1 MILNAKKRPLIAV
14 ALLLTSLGITTSCID
29 NSYDLNKDIDMTIS
43 AGGEHLAIPV
53 GYTEKITLDKIIEIE
68 EGDDLQLVDGEYHL
82 LKGDDIEPS
91 TTKVEDVTIDEIKS
105 NIEKI
110 NISKDSSTSSPQQ
123 RTSNENKYNT
133 DFEKTG
139 KIEVT
144 AKRIDEAVKEIGE
157 LEAKDK
163 VAFDIF
169 INIEGEFSIVKVT
182 NLQIELP
189 DFLVFADTQDTE
201 GIIIDKDNHKLSFN
215 DFILKK
221 NTTEEQGKFHLQ
233 LIAYYFAEKAGTG
246 QGLVVTNKEIN
257 ETYDV
262 KVSGTAEVTLGT
274 TTPTVSSNDKLYII
288 PQIMIAEMN
297 VQNVTGVIQPKITPT
312 NTIVKLENLPDF
324 LSDNEVELEITN
336 PTISF
341 IANNPLET
349 PIILNGEMLG
359 KKADGSMIEGSTV
372 KIGNGS
378 KDGNKIQLNPGNN
391 IIILSRTGKSNQEN
405 SSTVQNIQVSDIN
418 NLIKK
423 IPDEVNVTLNPVV
436 KNDDYYTVELKEDG
450 YTMEGNY
457 DIDIPLNF
465 GSNLKI
471 VYDETID
478 NFDLDLEDVDIKKA
492 ILSINAV
499 NTIPLAMEIKN
510 ENVSALDANGNV
522 IKDID
527 VTVEGTIT
535 ESKDG
540 KAEVSSTLNINLNET
555 AEGAISKLDGLK
567 LKVTAVPGQATDVQ
581 LLSTQ
586 WLQLT
591 DMKLKIPNGIKVD
604 LN

>member
-110 NISKDSSTSSPQQ
+110 DISKDSSTSSPQQ

-274 TTPTVSSNDKLYII
+274 TTPTVSSNDKLYLI

-324 LSDNEVELEITN
+324 LSDNEVELDITN

>member
-82 LKGDDIEPS
+82 LKKGNIDNATTEIGEVTVTGTTTIIEATPIAEVAAALTHWQTMAAS
-91 TTKVEDVTIDEIKS
+91 IK
-105 NIEKI
+105 
-110 NISKDSSTSSPQQ
+110 
-123 RTSNENKYNT
+123 
-133 DFEKTG
+133 KTG
-139 KIEVT
+139 TIEVS
-144 AKRIDEAVKEIGE
+144 AHDIDDAIKEIGALKASSPTE
-157 LEAKDK
+157 LIINLGITAGENMDFDNITFTDLKITFPSILDFEPYTGLSNNILDLDGLTINKGEEKNISLQVKGYKFGNETPDGKKIIGNTLNINEK
-163 VAFDIF
+163 VIV
-169 INIEGEFSIVKVT
+169 EGKTTVDVKMGSSGT
-182 NLQIELP
+182 ISFTPTIEL
-189 DFLVFADTQDTE
+189 Q
-201 GIIIDKDNHKLSFN
+201 
-215 DFILKK
+215 
-221 NTTEEQGKFHLQ
+221 
-233 LIAYYFAEKAGTG
+233 
-246 QGLVVTNKEIN
+246 
-257 ETYDV
+257 
-262 KVSGTAEVTLGT
+262 
-274 TTPTVSSNDKLYII
+274 
-288 PQIMIAEMN
+288 EMDI
-297 VQNVTGVIQPKITPT
+297 QSVTGVIQPIIEPT
-312 NTIVKLENLPDF
+312 GSTVNLENLPDF
-324 LSDNEVELEITN
+324 LEDDATELDITN
-336 PTISF
+336 PIFTF
-341 IANNPLET
+341 IAKNPLEA
-349 PIILNGEMLG
+349 PIILNGTMQGE
-359 KKADGSMIEGSTV
+359 KNGSIIEGSTV
-372 KIGNGS
+372 ILGRNGIDQQDIILEKGDSMIALSRLGTGGPEGS
-378 KDGNKIQLNPGNN
+378 KN
-391 IIILSRTGKSNQEN
+391 IKVSN
-405 SSTVQNIQVSDIN
+405 IN
-418 NLIKK
+418 DLIKK
-423 IPDEVNVTLNPVV
+423 IPDVVKVDLNPLVEYAT
-436 KNDDYYTVELKEDG
+436 YYTVDLTTS
-450 YTMEGNY
+450 YAMESNY

>member
-82 LKGDDIEPS
+82 LKKGNIDNATTEIGEVTVTGTTTIIEA
-91 TTKVEDVTIDEIKS
+91 TEIAKVTALTHGQTMAAYI
-105 NIEKI
+105 
-110 NISKDSSTSSPQQ
+110 
-123 RTSNENKYNT
+123 Y
-133 DFEKTG
+133 KTG
-139 KIEVT
+139 TIEVS
-144 AKRIDEAVKEIGE
+144 AHDIDDAIKEIGVLKASSPTE
-157 LEAKDK
+157 LIINLGITAGENMD
-163 VAFDIF
+163 FDNITF
-169 INIEGEFSIVKVT
+169 TDLKITFPSILDFEPYTGLSNNILDLDGLTINKGEEKNISLQVKGYKFGNETPDGKKIIGNTLNINEEVIVEGKTTVYVETGSSGTISFT
-182 NLQIELP
+182 PTIEL
-189 DFLVFADTQDTE
+189 Q
-201 GIIIDKDNHKLSFN
+201 
-215 DFILKK
+215 
-221 NTTEEQGKFHLQ
+221 
-233 LIAYYFAEKAGTG
+233 
-246 QGLVVTNKEIN
+246 
-257 ETYDV
+257 
-262 KVSGTAEVTLGT
+262 
-274 TTPTVSSNDKLYII
+274 
-288 PQIMIAEMN
+288 EMDI
-297 VQNVTGVIQPKITPT
+297 QSVTGVIQPIIEPT
-312 NTIVKLENLPDF
+312 GSTVNLENLPDF
-324 LSDNEVELEITN
+324 LEDDATELDITN
-336 PTISF
+336 PIFTF
-341 IANNPLET
+341 IAKNPLEA
-349 PIILNGEMLG
+349 PIILNGTMQGE
-359 KKADGSMIEGSTV
+359 KNGSIIEGSTV
-372 KIGNGS
+372 ILGRNGIDQQDIILEKGDNIIALSRLGTGGPEGS
-378 KDGNKIQLNPGNN
+378 KN
-391 IIILSRTGKSNQEN
+391 IKVSN
-405 SSTVQNIQVSDIN
+405 IN
-418 NLIKK
+418 DLIKK
-423 IPDEVNVTLNPVV
+423 IPDVVKVDLNPLVEYAT
-436 KNDDYYTVELKEDG
+436 YYTVDLTTS
-450 YTMEGNY
+450 YAMESNY

>member
-82 LKGDDIEPS
+82 LKSDNIDETNTSVNLVTVNDSENPINLIEVISNANYPS
-91 TTKVEDVTIDEIKS
+91 KIDVSIFDKESEGKIETKAHKIDNAVIEIGALTANTPTKLTLNFKIETTGNISYSDVTIENMAIIFPDFIQFKEGQNGLNGQTLTISGEVIPHGS
-105 NIEKI
+105 NFT
-110 NISKDSSTSSPQQ
+110 KDLYITKYVFG
-123 RTSNENKYNT
+123 NKYGEGNKVQEENGDRIIRIENQKIT
-133 DFEKTG
+133 VKTNVIVHEAQG
-139 KIEVT
+139 NGSLSISPT
-144 AKRIDEAVKEIGE
+144 A
-157 LEAKDK
+157 
-163 VAFDIF
+163 
-169 INIEGEFSIVKVT
+169 
-182 NLQIELP
+182 
-189 DFLVFADTQDTE
+189 
-201 GIIIDKDNHKLSFN
+201 
-215 DFILKK
+215 ILAAMTV
-221 NTTEEQGKFHLQ
+221 NN
-233 LIAYYFAEKAGTG
+233 
-246 QGLVVTNKEIN
+246 V
-257 ETYDV
+257 
-262 KVSGTAEVTLGT
+262 LGT
-274 TTPTVSSNDKLYII
+274 IKP
-288 PQIMIAEMN
+288 EMN
-297 VQNVTGVIQPKITPT
+297 VEPT
-312 NTIVKLENLPDF
+312 NVKLTNLPDF
-324 LSDNEVELEITN
+324 LQDDEVKLDITN
-336 PTISF
+336 PIFSF
-341 IANNPLET
+341 KANNPLQTNIEMDGVMT
-349 PIILNGEMLG
+349 GYKNGQVTKVVKIGSGNGGNPIILKPSGDNQQTISLTRV
-359 KKADGSMIEGSTV
+359 ATAIEGATNVVVPNLNDIIETIPDYITVDLEPTV
-372 KIGNGS
+372 KS
-378 KDGNKIQLNPGNN
+378 
-391 IIILSRTGKSNQEN
+391 
-405 SSTVQNIQVSDIN
+405 
-418 NLIKK
+418 
-423 IPDEVNVTLNPVV
+423 
-436 KNDDYYTVELKEDG
+436 DDYYNVELGQK
-450 YTMEGNY
+450 YILNSSY
-457 DIDIPLNF
+457 DIDVPLNF

>member
-1 MILNAKKRPLIAV
+1 MTLNAKKRPLIAV

-68 EGDDLQLVDGEYHL
+68 EGDDLQVLENGEYHL
-82 LKGDDIEPS
+82 LKSDNIDETNTSVNLVTVNDSENPINLIEVISNANYPS
-91 TTKVEDVTIDEIKS
+91 KIDVSVSDKESEGKIETEAHEIDNAVIEIGALTANTPTKLTLNFKIETTGNISYSDVTIENMTIIFPDFIQFKEGQNGLNGQTLTISGEVIPHGS
-105 NIEKI
+105 NFTKDLYITKYVFGNKYGEGNKVQEENGDRIIRIENQKI
-110 NISKDSSTSSPQQ
+110 TVKTNVIVHEAQGSGSLNISP
-123 RTSNENKYNT
+123 
-133 DFEKTG
+133 
-139 KIEVT
+139 T
-144 AKRIDEAVKEIGE
+144 A
-157 LEAKDK
+157 
-163 VAFDIF
+163 
-169 INIEGEFSIVKVT
+169 
-182 NLQIELP
+182 
-189 DFLVFADTQDTE
+189 
-201 GIIIDKDNHKLSFN
+201 
-215 DFILKK
+215 ILAAMTV
-221 NTTEEQGKFHLQ
+221 NN
-233 LIAYYFAEKAGTG
+233 
-246 QGLVVTNKEIN
+246 V
-257 ETYDV
+257 
-262 KVSGTAEVTLGT
+262 LGT
-274 TTPTVSSNDKLYII
+274 IKP
-288 PQIMIAEMN
+288 EMN
-297 VQNVTGVIQPKITPT
+297 VEPT
-312 NTIVKLENLPDF
+312 NVELTNLPDF
-324 LSDNEVELEITN
+324 LQDDEVKLDITN
-336 PTISF
+336 PIFSF
-341 IANNPLET
+341 KANNPLQTNIEMDGVMT
-349 PIILNGEMLG
+349 GYKNGQVTKVVKIGSGNGGNPIILKPSGDNQQTISLTRV
-359 KKADGSMIEGSTV
+359 ATAIEGATNVVVPNLNDIIETIPDYITVDLEPTV
-372 KIGNGS
+372 KS
-378 KDGNKIQLNPGNN
+378 
-391 IIILSRTGKSNQEN
+391 
-405 SSTVQNIQVSDIN
+405 
-418 NLIKK
+418 
-423 IPDEVNVTLNPVV
+423 
-436 KNDDYYTVELKEDG
+436 DDYYNVELGQK
-450 YTMEGNY
+450 YILNSSY
-457 DIDIPLNF
+457 DIDVPLNF

-499 NTIPLAMEIKN
+499 NTIPWAMEIKN

>member
-82 LKGDDIEPS
+82 LKSDNIDETNTSVNLVTVNDSENPINLIEVISNANYPS
-91 TTKVEDVTIDEIKS
+91 KIDVSIFDKESEGKIETKAHKIDNAVIEIGALTANTPTKLTLNFKIETTGNISYSDVTIENMAIIFPDFIQFKEGQNGLNGQTLTISGEVIPHGS
-105 NIEKI
+105 NFTKDLYITKYVFGNKYGEGNKVQEENGDRIIRIENQKI
-110 NISKDSSTSSPQQ
+110 TVKTNVIVHEAQGSGSLNISP
-123 RTSNENKYNT
+123 
-133 DFEKTG
+133 
-139 KIEVT
+139 T
-144 AKRIDEAVKEIGE
+144 A
-157 LEAKDK
+157 
-163 VAFDIF
+163 
-169 INIEGEFSIVKVT
+169 
-182 NLQIELP
+182 
-189 DFLVFADTQDTE
+189 
-201 GIIIDKDNHKLSFN
+201 
-215 DFILKK
+215 ILAAMTV
-221 NTTEEQGKFHLQ
+221 NN
-233 LIAYYFAEKAGTG
+233 
-246 QGLVVTNKEIN
+246 V
-257 ETYDV
+257 
-262 KVSGTAEVTLGT
+262 LGT
-274 TTPTVSSNDKLYII
+274 IKP
-288 PQIMIAEMN
+288 EMN
-297 VQNVTGVIQPKITPT
+297 VEPT
-312 NTIVKLENLPDF
+312 NVELTNLPDF
-324 LSDNEVELEITN
+324 LQDDEVKLDITN
-336 PTISF
+336 PIFSF
-341 IANNPLET
+341 KANNPLQTNIEMDGVMT
-349 PIILNGEMLG
+349 GYKNGQVTKVVKIGSGNGGNPIILKPSGDNQQTISLTRV
-359 KKADGSMIEGSTV
+359 ATAIEGVTNVVVPNLNDIIETIPDYITVDLEPTV
-372 KIGNGS
+372 KS
-378 KDGNKIQLNPGNN
+378 
-391 IIILSRTGKSNQEN
+391 
-405 SSTVQNIQVSDIN
+405 
-418 NLIKK
+418 
-423 IPDEVNVTLNPVV
+423 
-436 KNDDYYTVELKEDG
+436 DDYYNVELGQK
-450 YTMEGNY
+450 YILNSSY
-457 DIDIPLNF
+457 DIDVPLNF

>member
-82 LKGDDIEPS
+82 LKADEMAGTETEVATVTVDPS
-91 TTKVEDVTIDEIKS
+91 TNNIDAIKVYDSNQPSSYNTEHTVNDVESQGEINIKAKKIDKAVIEIGALTAEQPTELVLNFTIDAQGVNYDAVQIKKMEITFPDFIKFKEGQTGLV
-105 NIEKI
+105 NNKLTIE
-110 NISKDSSTSSPQQ
+110 DA
-123 RTSNENKYNT
+123 E
-133 DFEKTG
+133 
-139 KIEVT
+139 
-144 AKRIDEAVKEIGE
+144 IDETIGYVPTPLKIIGYEFGSRYGEGIAVEGE
-157 LEAKDK
+157 NNEK
-163 VAFDIF
+163 F
-169 INIEGEFSIVKVT
+169 ININNEFIKVVTTVTVT
-182 NLQIELP
+182 NISGIGTLNIKPTAILNEMTVNKVFGTIKP
-189 DFLVFADTQDTE
+189 D
-201 GIIIDKDNHKLSFN
+201 
-215 DFILKK
+215 
-221 NTTEEQGKFHLQ
+221 
-233 LIAYYFAEKAGTG
+233 
-246 QGLVVTNKEIN
+246 
-257 ETYDV
+257 
-262 KVSGTAEVTLGT
+262 
-274 TTPTVSSNDKLYII
+274 
-288 PQIMIAEMN
+288 MN
-297 VQNVTGVIQPKITPT
+297 VETTNVELT
-312 NTIVKLENLPDF
+312 NLPDF
-324 LSDNEVELEITN
+324 LQDDEVKLDITN
-336 PTISF
+336 PIFSF
-341 IANNPLET
+341 KANNPLQTNIEMDGVMT
-349 PIILNGEMLG
+349 GYKNGQVT
-359 KKADGSMIEGSTV
+359 KVV
-372 KIGNGS
+372 KIGSGNG
-378 KDGNKIQLNPGNN
+378 GNS
-391 IIILSRTGKSNQEN
+391 IILKPSGDNQQTISLTRVATAIEGATN
-405 SSTVQNIQVSDIN
+405 VVVPNLNDI
-418 NLIKK
+418 IET
-423 IPDEVNVTLNPVV
+423 IPDYITVDLEPTV
-436 KNDDYYTVELKEDG
+436 KSDDYYNVELGQK
-450 YTMEGNY
+450 YILNSSY
-457 DIDIPLNF
+457 DIDVPLNF

>member
-82 LKGDDIEPS
+82 LKKGNIDNATTEIGEVTVTGTTTIIEATPIAEVAIALTHGQTMAAS
-91 TTKVEDVTIDEIKS
+91 
-105 NIEKI
+105 I
-110 NISKDSSTSSPQQ
+110 N
-123 RTSNENKYNT
+123 
-133 DFEKTG
+133 KTG
-139 KIEVT
+139 TIEVS
-144 AKRIDEAVKEIGE
+144 AHDIDDAIKEIGALKASSPTE
-157 LEAKDK
+157 LIINLGITAGENMD
-163 VAFDIF
+163 FDNITF
-169 INIEGEFSIVKVT
+169 TDLKIRFPSILDFEPYTGLSNNILDLDGLTINKGEEKNISLQVKGYKFGNETPDGKKIIGKTLNINEEVIVEGKTTVDVKMGSSGT
-182 NLQIELP
+182 INFTPTIEL
-189 DFLVFADTQDTE
+189 Q
-201 GIIIDKDNHKLSFN
+201 
-215 DFILKK
+215 
-221 NTTEEQGKFHLQ
+221 
-233 LIAYYFAEKAGTG
+233 
-246 QGLVVTNKEIN
+246 
-257 ETYDV
+257 
-262 KVSGTAEVTLGT
+262 
-274 TTPTVSSNDKLYII
+274 
-288 PQIMIAEMN
+288 EMDI
-297 VQNVTGVIQPKITPT
+297 QSVTGVIQPIIEPT
-312 NTIVKLENLPDF
+312 GSTVNLENLPDF
-324 LSDNEVELEITN
+324 LEDDATELDITN
-336 PTISF
+336 PIFTF
-341 IANNPLET
+341 IAKNPLEA
-349 PIILNGEMLG
+349 PIVLNGTMQGE
-359 KKADGSMIEGSTV
+359 KNGSIIEGSTV
-372 KIGNGS
+372 ILGRNGIDQQDIILEKGDNIIALSRLGTGGPEGS
-378 KDGNKIQLNPGNN
+378 KN
-391 IIILSRTGKSNQEN
+391 IKVSN
-405 SSTVQNIQVSDIN
+405 IN
-418 NLIKK
+418 DLIKK
-423 IPDEVNVTLNPVV
+423 IPDVVKVDLNPLVEYAT
-436 KNDDYYTVELKEDG
+436 YYTVDLTTS
-450 YTMEGNY
+450 YAMESNY

>member
-82 LKGDDIEPS
+82 LKADEMAGTETEVATVTVDPS
-91 TTKVEDVTIDEIKS
+91 TNNIDAIKVYDSNQPSSYNTEHTVNDVESQGEINIKAKKIDKAVIEIGALTAEQPTELVLNFTIDAQGVNYDAVQIKKMEITFPDFIKFKEGQTGLV
-105 NIEKI
+105 NNKLTIE
-110 NISKDSSTSSPQQ
+110 DA
-123 RTSNENKYNT
+123 E
-133 DFEKTG
+133 
-139 KIEVT
+139 
-144 AKRIDEAVKEIGE
+144 IDETIGYVPTPLKIIGYEFGSRYGEGIAVEGE
-157 LEAKDK
+157 NNEK
-163 VAFDIF
+163 F
-169 INIEGEFSIVKVT
+169 ININNEFIKVVTTVTVT
-182 NLQIELP
+182 NISGIGTLNIKPTAILNEMTVNKVFGTIKP
-189 DFLVFADTQDTE
+189 D
-201 GIIIDKDNHKLSFN
+201 
-215 DFILKK
+215 
-221 NTTEEQGKFHLQ
+221 
-233 LIAYYFAEKAGTG
+233 
-246 QGLVVTNKEIN
+246 
-257 ETYDV
+257 
-262 KVSGTAEVTLGT
+262 
-274 TTPTVSSNDKLYII
+274 
-288 PQIMIAEMN
+288 MN
-297 VQNVTGVIQPKITPT
+297 VETTNVELT
-312 NTIVKLENLPDF
+312 NLPDF
-324 LSDNEVELEITN
+324 LQDDEVKLDITN
-336 PTISF
+336 PIFSF
-341 IANNPLET
+341 KANNPLQTNIEMDGVMT
-349 PIILNGEMLG
+349 GYKNGQVTKVVKIGSGNGGNPIILKPSGDNQQTISLTRV
-359 KKADGSMIEGSTV
+359 ATAIEGATNVVVPNLNDIIETIPDYITVDLEPTV
-372 KIGNGS
+372 KS
-378 KDGNKIQLNPGNN
+378 
-391 IIILSRTGKSNQEN
+391 
-405 SSTVQNIQVSDIN
+405 
-418 NLIKK
+418 
-423 IPDEVNVTLNPVV
+423 
-436 KNDDYYTVELKEDG
+436 DDYYNVELGQK
-450 YTMEGNY
+450 YILNSSY
-457 DIDIPLNF
+457 DIDVPLNF

>member
-82 LKGDDIEPS
+82 LKKGNIDNATTEIGEVTVTGTTTIIEATPIAEVAAALTHGQTMAAS
-91 TTKVEDVTIDEIKS
+91 
-105 NIEKI
+105 I
-110 NISKDSSTSSPQQ
+110 N
-123 RTSNENKYNT
+123 
-133 DFEKTG
+133 KTG
-139 KIEVT
+139 TIEVS
-144 AKRIDEAVKEIGE
+144 AHDIDDAIKEIGILKASSPTE
-157 LEAKDK
+157 LIINLGITAGENMDFDNITFTDLKITFPSILDFEPYTGLSNNILYLDGLTINKGEEKNIYLQVKGYKFGNETPDGKKIIGNTLNINEDVIVEGKTTVLVEAGSSGTIS
-163 VAFDIF
+163 F
-169 INIEGEFSIVKVT
+169 T
-182 NLQIELP
+182 PTIEL
-189 DFLVFADTQDTE
+189 Q
-201 GIIIDKDNHKLSFN
+201 
-215 DFILKK
+215 
-221 NTTEEQGKFHLQ
+221 
-233 LIAYYFAEKAGTG
+233 
-246 QGLVVTNKEIN
+246 
-257 ETYDV
+257 
-262 KVSGTAEVTLGT
+262 
-274 TTPTVSSNDKLYII
+274 
-288 PQIMIAEMN
+288 EMDI
-297 VQNVTGVIQPKITPT
+297 QSVTGVIQPIIEPT
-312 NTIVKLENLPDF
+312 GSTVNLENLPDF
-324 LSDNEVELEITN
+324 LEDDATELDITN
-336 PTISF
+336 PIFTF
-341 IANNPLET
+341 IAKNPLEA
-349 PIILNGEMLG
+349 PIVLNGTMQGE
-359 KKADGSMIEGSTV
+359 KNGSIIEGSTV
-372 KIGNGS
+372 ILGRNGIDQQDIILEKGDNIIALSRLGTGGPEGS
-378 KDGNKIQLNPGNN
+378 KN
-391 IIILSRTGKSNQEN
+391 IKVSN
-405 SSTVQNIQVSDIN
+405 IN
-418 NLIKK
+418 DLIKK
-423 IPDEVNVTLNPVV
+423 IPDVVKVDLNPLVEYA
-436 KNDDYYTVELKEDG
+436 KYYTVDLTTS
-450 YTMEGNY
+450 YAMESNY